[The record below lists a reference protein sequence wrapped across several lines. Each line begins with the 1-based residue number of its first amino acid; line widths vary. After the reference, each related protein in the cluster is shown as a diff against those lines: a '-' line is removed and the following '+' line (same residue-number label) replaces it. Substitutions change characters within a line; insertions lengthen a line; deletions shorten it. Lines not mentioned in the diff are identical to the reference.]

1 MKKPLYGD
9 WNTTLR
15 RECLQAGEKID
26 RETLFHFMEN
36 SKTHAPGLIQI
47 DEVADIAGGVP
58 IYDTIYKKHTYAPWI
73 YGGQCEV
80 NKRINRNPAL
90 MPMVYICSQ
99 YRADTEIELLQ
110 HIKVAKWACRDIA
123 MSGMIPIAPHL
134 YFPRF
139 MDDNRSM
146 ERYYGTGAGKRLAEL
161 CDTFY
166 VVTVNGV
173 ISEGMQAEIEY
184 MTETLGMEGSTYNL
198 TPEEV
203 QDIMKDRLER

>member
-110 HIKVAKWACRDIA
+110 HIEVAKMGLPGHRHVW
-123 MSGMIPIAPHL
+123 
-134 YFPRF
+134 
-139 MDDNRSM
+139 DDPNRSTLILP
-146 ERYYGTGAGKRLAEL
+146 EIYGRQQ
-161 CDTFY
+161 
-166 VVTVNGV
+166 VNGALLRDGGWKAARRIMRHILCGHGKWRDQRGNAGRDRIHDRDTWHGRLNV
-173 ISEGMQAEIEY
+173 QPYPG
-184 MTETLGMEGSTYNL
+184 GSAGHH
-198 TPEEV
+198 
-203 QDIMKDRLER
+203 ER

>member
-47 DEVADIAGGVP
+47 DEVADVAGGVP
-58 IYDTIYKKHTYAPWI
+58 IYDTIYKEHTYAPWI
-73 YGGQCEV
+73 YGGQCEA
-80 NKRINRNPAL
+80 NSHINRNPAL

-99 YRADTEIELLQ
+99 YRADTEEELLQ
-110 HIKVAKWACRDIA
+110 HIEVARWACRDIA
-123 MSGMIPIAPHL
+123 MAGAIPIAPHL

-139 MDDNRSM
+139 MDDHM
-146 ERYYGTGAGKRLAEL
+146 PGERYYGMGAGKRLMEQ
-161 CDTFY
+161 CNTFY
-166 VVTVNGV
+166 VVTVDGV
-173 ISEGMQAEIEY
+173 ISEGMAKEIKY
-184 MTETLGMEGSTYNL
+184 LTESLLLEGSARNL
-198 TPEEV
+198 SQKEV
-203 QDIMKDRLER
+203 QEIMRDRLER